1 MDTQMNGK
9 MNREMKPNTDINIS
23 TMTVNADMYRNE
35 NMTMHINMKRPPNRI
50 DTHDTCFQ
58 NSWSHFWE
66 KFGKIHKYILLYM
79 I

>member
-1 MDTQMNGK
+1 MDTQMTGK
-9 MNREMKPNTDINIS
+9 MNREMRPNTDINIS

-35 NMTMHINMKRPPNRI
+35 NMNMHINMKHPPNRI

-58 NSWSHFWE
+58 NSRSHFWQ
-66 KFGKIHKYILLYM
+66 KVGKIQKNILLYM